1 MLSQEFI
8 DEMQD
13 ELLANK
19 SRLEQ
24 ELAGLPERV
33 VMGDDLEANQDE
45 VGPDEANLDARAIIE
60 ADLQKISV
68 ALAKVEAG
76 TYGTDEDGNEIS
88 EARLRVLP
96 WADKAI

>member
-1 MLSQEFI
+1 MLSQEFVE
-8 DEMQD
+8 EMQD

-33 VMGDDLEANQDE
+33 IMGDDLEANQDE
-45 VGPDEANLDARAIIE
+45 IGPDEANMDARAIME
-60 ADLQKISV
+60 SDLEKINK
-68 ALAKVEAG
+68 ALAKIEAG

-88 EARLRVLP
+88 EARLRVIP
-96 WADKAI
+96 WADKAL